1 MRLGI
6 TLEDQKGLQSNVVEH
21 FRRCKS
27 FFLLDIEN
35 SKIRQSRIVANT
47 ALYSRGGC
55 VVADELLKY
64 KVTHVIS
71 GEMGADAKAKF
82 TQADVKILDYSG
94 KAKDV
99 IDDFLKNKI
108 GGLGACKE
116 SSVCR

>member
-6 TLEDQKGLQSNVVEH
+6 ALEDQKGLQSNVAEH
-21 FRRCKS
+21 FMRCES

-47 ALYSRGGC
+47 ASHGRGGS

-64 KVTHVIS
+64 KVTHVIV
-71 GEMGADAKAKF
+71 GEMGGDAKTKF
-82 TQADVKILDYSG
+82 TQADVKVLDYSG

-99 IDDFLKNKI
+99 IDDFLTNKI
-108 GGLGACKE
+108 GVLGR
-116 SSVCR
+116 V